1 MRRGLIRK
9 VLVIVAV
16 VLVLIGLVKWY
27 HFVVVR
33 RMFDAINEFR
43 NEENRAYFVKTVV
56 DENMIL
62 EEKIM
67 LKEGKIKHTNMKKGS
82 EVDCKWENFEKNEE
96 YFFNIEKKKVYI
108 NNLKIGN
115 KDSLYSLPSFIE
127 YLLRE
132 NKLKLNGIVY
142 ILPIKYNNEFCYKI
156 VTKKENIIIRS
167 STYLPI
173 YSSVKRVKLDKK
185 TKIEKTYEFK
195 VGEVTDEDVALP
207 DLSKYTLDRLNR

>member
-67 LKEGKIKHTNMKKGS
+67 SKEGKIKHTNMKNGS
-82 EVDCKWENFEKNEE
+82 EVECKWENFENNEE
-96 YFFNIEKKKVYI
+96 YFFNIEKKKFYI
-108 NNLKIGN
+108 NNLKI
-115 KDSLYSLPSFIE
+115 
-127 YLLRE
+127 
-132 NKLKLNGIVY
+132 
-142 ILPIKYNNEFCYKI
+142 
-156 VTKKENIIIRS
+156 
-167 STYLPI
+167 
-173 YSSVKRVKLDKK
+173 
-185 TKIEKTYEFK
+185 
-195 VGEVTDEDVALP
+195 
-207 DLSKYTLDRLNR
+207 